1 VEIVVVAGD
10 AERVWGAIHDAGA
23 PRGLRACGLGARD
36 TLRLEAGMPLY
47 GHELVAGSDPFAIG
61 LDLAVNLDDAGGSP
75 RAFPGAVAFRDLRD
89 RPRGRVRVGLALDS
103 KRSAREGNPV
113 TRAGADVGA
122 VTSGSYSP
130 TLGHAIAMALVDRAA
145 AAPGTAVEIAI
156 RDVRQPAQVVRLPF
170 HRRG

>member
-1 VEIVVVAGD
+1 
-10 AERVWGAIHDAGA
+10 
-23 PRGLRACGLGARD
+23 
-36 TLRLEAGMPLY
+36 MPLY
-47 GHELVAGSDPFAIG
+47 GHELVAASDPFAIG
-61 LDLAVNLDDAGGSP
+61 LDLAVNLDAAGGGP
-75 RAFPGAVAFRDLRD
+75 REFPGSAAFRDLRD

-113 TRAGADVGA
+113 AHAGAEVGV

-145 AAPGTAVEIAI
+145 AAPGTSLEIVI
-156 RDVRQPAQVVRLPF
+156 RDSRQQATVVGLPF